1 MSGNI
6 WGGANNVTIVVAQF
20 TQLESTNMKRLL
32 AFTLAE
38 TLVVMGI
45 IGVVAALTIPN
56 LNQSTGNRE
65 KVAKVKKIYSNLSD
79 VYGRATA
86 VYGPL
91 DEWFTNIDDD
101 DWESLTL
108 KVRERMVEFMKISKT
123 CEYNDKS
130 CIKLFPDNDP
140 FASYKSYILADGTG
154 ITFVVKQKK
163 FLGGIENNGCG
174 YVYIDIDGPHKG
186 KSKGGYDI
194 FSFVLTKDGF
204 MPEGE
209 TNPLNCFSESGNQVR
224 CTAWVIQN
232 DNMDYLLADAKT
244 GKCLNS
250 DVTLSLTETSC
261 K

>member
-1 MSGNI
+1 
-6 WGGANNVTIVVAQF
+6 
-20 TQLESTNMKRLL
+20 MKRLL

-91 DEWFTNIDDD
+91 DEWLTNIDNNDSD
-101 DWESLTL
+101 ALTS
-108 KVRERMVEFMKISKT
+108 KVRERMVDFMKISKT
-123 CEYNDKS
+123 CDADDNS
-130 CIKLFPDNDP
+130 CFKINHGC
-140 FASYKSYILADGTG
+140 KSYILADGTS
-154 ITFVVKQKK
+154 IVFEIKEK
-163 FLGGIENNGCG
+163 FLGGIENDGCG
-174 YVYIDIDGPHKG
+174 YILVDIDGPNKG
-186 KSKGGYDI
+186 KQKEGYDI
-194 FSFVLTKDGF
+194 FSFVLTKDGL
-204 MPEGE
+204 MPSGE
-209 TNPLNCFSESGNQVR
+209 TNPLNCFSETWGINSL